1 MPPVSWLRV
10 EGVQMAV
17 LVMCGGAALAGLTD
31 ITFNLVGYFWVLVTP
46 SPALAPARPPV
57 SHTPRPF
64 SPLWPFPPRGMRSP
78 TRACAADAGAR
89 VRNSGSAAPSG
100 RSPRMR
106 AGARADAGPRSIETR
121 GSNAVINLFCCLSGA
136 LRLRCL
142 SP

>member
-1 MPPVSWLRV
+1 
-10 EGVQMAV
+10 MAV

-31 ITFNLVGYFWVLVTP
+31 ITFNLGGYFWVLVTP

-89 VRNSGSAAPSG
+89 VRKSGSAASSR

-106 AGARADAGPRSIETR
+106 EGADAWMPAR
-121 GSNAVINLFCCLSGA
+121 GVSKRGV
-136 LRLRCL
+136 RMV
-142 SP
+142 